1 MENIFNDDVLINNF
15 YEDCGN
21 DTSAALYDKT
31 NNWLKLHGCSMKR
44 KRSCGA
50 KNKKRMSETEKINLP
65 FKSSRKADR
74 KRKRKTA

>member
-31 NNWLKLHGCSMKR
+31 NNWLKLHGCSMR
-44 KRSCGA
+44 RSCGA
-50 KNKKRMSETEKINLP
+50 KKRMSETEKINLP

-74 KRKRKTA
+74 KSKRKTA